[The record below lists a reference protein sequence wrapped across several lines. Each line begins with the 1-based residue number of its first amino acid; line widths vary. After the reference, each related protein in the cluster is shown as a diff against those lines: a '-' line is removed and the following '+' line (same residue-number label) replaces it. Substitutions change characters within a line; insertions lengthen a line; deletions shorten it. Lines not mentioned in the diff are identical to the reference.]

1 MLKKDISY
9 KKTQKSMLVNNLHQN
24 KPLSHKYHY
33 TLENL
38 DLRILASSGLLNY
51 AEKKYEIFSFS
62 NLFYFFVFRWWRSL
76 SSKGLQPYK
85 WSKFCFYK
93 VGDEMGAFTFEKLLR
108 FCTRVEWVVTC
119 LFWEIRQINC
129 HPNDPDSP
137 SGFWYR
143 IGITRAKRVLG
154 FKAMVP
160 QISV

>member
-1 MLKKDISY
+1 MSNWHVPMLTKKIIASCCNKEFNLDIEETAKTKINWSQNSKTTLKKS
-9 KKTQKSMLVNNLHQN
+9 
-24 KPLSHKYHY
+24 
-33 TLENL
+33 
-38 DLRILASSGLLNY
+38 NY
-51 AEKKYEIFSFS
+51 F
-62 NLFYFFVFRWWRSL
+62 
-76 SSKGLQPYK
+76 LQLYK
-85 WSKFCFYK
+85 WRTFCFYK

-160 QISV
+160 QISVYLNKIWL